1 MANSPQNRLQYAALF
16 VGDLVSRGLAILAWL
31 VLAAIGLGA
40 AYVVLRGGYI
50 VMQKALQAL
59 GV

>member
-1 MANSPQNRLQYAALF
+1 MANSPQSRLQHAAMF
-16 VGDLVSRGLAILAWL
+16 VADLVWRGLAIVAWL

-40 AYVVLRGGYI
+40 AYVVLRGGYV
-50 VMQKALQAL
+50 VMQKALEAL